1 MRIGYGR
8 TIVVGVALVL
18 LGAAI
23 VGIYYG
29 SKLAAVGTAFTAKT
43 LCSGVFV
50 SHRDPGSVLG
60 TDLSPDIHP
69 ILRYLDARV
78 DPDAR
83 EVTASLFGLAER
95 RATYREGF
103 GCVVG
108 REEGARFAALA
119 GFTPA
124 PSPSERASVGD
135 DLRTQGEVPPE
146 IDAFVLRSAVDW
158 AFSEPDPALP
168 RRTRAVLVVH
178 DGQIVAERYA
188 DGFTQDTP
196 LIGWS
201 MTKSVVNALIGILV
215 KEGRLSVEAPAPIP
229 EWQAA
234 GDPRRRITVANLL
247 HMNSGL
253 EFEEKYSNPLS
264 DVTYMLFGVPGAA
277 QFAVAKPL
285 VAEPGTRWS
294 YSSGT
299 SNILT
304 HAIRSVVGE
313 ADYHAFPR
321 RALFDRVGMSSA
333 VMETDAVGTFLGSSF
348 MFATA
353 RDWAR
358 FGLLYLQDGVWSG
371 TRILP
376 EGWVAFSLA
385 PAPGSPDGQFGAH
398 FWRRIPKEFRCEGG
412 MPELPSDAFHAVGHE
427 GQFVT
432 VVPSRKLV
440 LVRLGS
446 SRYPCSWNHQKFV
459 ALVVDAVG
467 GERRVDADPS
477 RTNEYATPSRRR

>member
-1 MRIGYGR
+1 MRDEDARAECLGR
-8 TIVVGVALVL
+8 VSRADRCELRGV
-18 LGAAI
+18 
-23 VGIYYG
+23 YYA

-50 SHRDPGSVLG
+50 SHRDPASVLD

-69 ILRYLDARV
+69 ILRLVDART
-78 DPDAR
+78 DQEAR
-83 EVTASLFGLAER
+83 QSRRVSSDSQSAGRPIAMGSAGRRRPRRRRRVRGVSLVEPTPKPAER
-95 RATYREGF
+95 AIE
-103 GCVVG
+103 CD
-108 REEGARFAALA
+108 
-119 GFTPA
+119 
-124 PSPSERASVGD
+124 D

-146 IDAFVLRSAVDW
+146 IDASVLRSAVDW

-229 EWQAA
+229 EWKAE
-234 GDPRRRITVANLL
+234 GDPRRKITLAQLL
-247 HMNSGL
+247 HMTSGL
-253 EFEEKYSNPLS
+253 EFDEDYANPLA
-264 DVTYMLFGVPGAA
+264 DVTYMLFGVPAA
-277 QFAVAKPL
+277 AEFAVAKPL

-304 HAIRSVVGE
+304 HAIRRVVGE

-321 RALFDRVGMSSA
+321 QALFDRIGMSSA
-333 VMETDAVGTFLGSSF
+333 VLETDGTGTFVGSSF
-348 MFATA
+348 MYATA

-358 FGLLYLQDGVWSG
+358 FGLLFLQDGVWSG
-371 TRILP
+371 ERILP
-376 EGWVAFSLA
+376 EGCVNFSWS
-385 PAPGSPDGQFGAH
+385 PAPGVPDGKFGAH
-398 FWRRIPKEFRCEGG
+398 FWRRIPEEFRCGG
-412 MPELPSDAFHAVGHE
+412 DTPDLPADAYHAVGYA

-432 VVPSRKLV
+432 IVPSRALV
-440 LVRLGS
+440 LVRLGLTN
-446 SRYPCSWNHQKFV
+446 YPCGWDHQNFV

-467 GERRVDADPS
+467 GQRRVDAAP
-477 RTNEYATPSRRR
+477 

>member
-1 MRIGYGR
+1 VEVKRAYR
-8 TIVVGVALVL
+8 RALTLLALTAVL
-18 LGAAI
+18 ALIAGA
-23 VGIYYG
+23 YYA

-50 SHRDPGSVLG
+50 SHRDASSVLD

-83 EVTASLFGLAER
+83 EVRASLFGLAKR

-103 GCVVG
+103 GCVVD
-108 REEGARFAALA
+108 REEGARFAAFA
-119 GFTPA
+119 GSTPT
-124 PSPSERASVGD
+124 PSPAERASTGG
-135 DLRTQGEVPPE
+135 DLRTQGELPPE
-146 IDAFVLRSAVDW
+146 IDASVLRSAVDW
-158 AFSEPDPALP
+158 AFSEPDPKLL
-168 RRTRAVLVVH
+168 RNTRAVLVVH

-188 DGFTQDTP
+188 DGFTRDTP

-201 MTKSVVNALIGILV
+201 MTKSVVNALIGTLA
-215 KEGRLSVEAPAPIP
+215 KEGRLSVEEPAPVP
-229 EWQAA
+229 EWKAD
-234 GDPRRRITVANLL
+234 GDPRRKITVAQLL
-247 HMNSGL
+247 HMTSGL
-253 EFEEKYSNPLS
+253 EFDEDYSNPLA
-264 DVTYMLFGVPGAA
+264 DVTYMLFGVPAA
-277 QFAVAKPL
+277 AEFAVAKPL
-285 VAEPGTRWS
+285 VVEPGTRWS

-304 HAIRSVVGE
+304 HALRSVVGE
-313 ADYHAFPR
+313 ADYHTFPR

-348 MFATA
+348 MYATA

-385 PAPGSPDGQFGAH
+385 PAHGSPDGQFGAH

-412 MPELPSDAFHAVGHE
+412 MPELPWDTFHAVGHE

-459 ALVVDAVG
+459 QLVLGAFG
-467 GERRVDADPS
+467 SEQ
-477 RTNEYATPSRRR
+477 